1 MKKSLQNTMFTGII
15 IGGVVVVAFFIY
27 GCYWA
32 AKTVSYNV
40 FYEDMVRDSIV
51 EMVKPEALKK

>member
-1 MKKSLQNTMFTGII
+1 MESTLKVGFVCVVT
-15 IGGVVVVAFFIY
+15 VVVSLFIY

-32 AKTVSYNV
+32 AKTVSYEI
-40 FYEDMVRDSIV
+40 FYADMVKSSIV